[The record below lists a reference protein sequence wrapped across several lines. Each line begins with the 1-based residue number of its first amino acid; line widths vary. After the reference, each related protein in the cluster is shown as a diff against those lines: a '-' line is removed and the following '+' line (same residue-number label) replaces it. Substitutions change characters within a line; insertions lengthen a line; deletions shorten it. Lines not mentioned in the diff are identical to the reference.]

1 MELWDLYDSSRR
13 SLGQVIQ
20 RGMPHPAGTYHL
32 VVNVWVTN
40 SRGELL
46 LTLRAP
52 EKEQYP
58 GLWEN
63 QGGSALAGEKSL
75 PAIQRELYEE
85 TGLRLESSAFTLL
98 GTSLEKTAMV
108 DIYAVRTDI
117 PIEDVRL
124 QPGETVSAQWVTPRL
139 LETMAAAGQVSDATL
154 RRRKAVRSSWE
165 TYLGAVRNASQSFAP
180 AGTKES

>member
-1 MELWDLYDSSRR
+1 MEFWDLYDGNRQ
-13 SLGQVIQ
+13 SLGQTIQ
-20 RGMPHPAGTYHL
+20 RGTSHPSGTYHL

-63 QGGSALAGEKSL
+63 QGGSALAGEDSL
-75 PAIQRELYEE
+75 SAVRRELYEE
-85 TGLRLESSAFTLL
+85 TGLQLVTSDFTLL

-117 PIEDVRL
+117 PIKDVRL
-124 QPGETVSAQWVTPRL
+124 QPGETVSAQWVTPHL
-139 LETMAAAGQVSDATL
+139 LEAMAAAGDVSDATL
-154 RRRKAVRSSWE
+154 RRRKAVLSQWE
-165 TYLGAVRNASQSFAP
+165 DYLSRC
-180 AGTKES
+180 

>member
-1 MELWDLYDSSRR
+1 MELWDLYDDNRCF
-13 SLGQVIQ
+13 LGQTIQ

-63 QGGSALAGEKSL
+63 QGGSVLAGEDSL
-75 PAIQRELYEE
+75 SAVRRELYEE
-85 TGLRLESSAFTLL
+85 TGIRLVDSAFTLL

-108 DIYAVRTDI
+108 DIYAVRTDTLTRKI
-117 PIEDVRL
+117 RL
-124 QPGETVSAQWVTPRL
+124 QPGETVSAQWVTPHQ
-139 LETMAAAGQVSDATL
+139 LEVMAAAGQVSDATL
-154 RRRKAVRSSWE
+154 RRRKAVLSQWE
-165 TYLGAVRNASQSFAP
+165 DYLSRC
-180 AGTKES
+180 